1 MRPMKKV
8 IFEGCGVAIITP
20 MHKDGSINYDVLAR
34 LIEFQVENGTDAIIS
49 CGTTGEASTMTQEEH
64 KRVMKFTVDHV
75 NHRIPVICNCGGNN
89 TAKAIE
95 LSRYAESIGA
105 DGLLQVTPYYN
116 KTSQAGLIRHFTAI
130 ADSVSIP
137 SILYN
142 VPSRTGVNIQPKT
155 YQELSK
161 HPLIAGCKEANGN
174 VAAMAY
180 THSLCGDDLAIYSGE
195 DDTTMAMMAL
205 GGKGVISVFANAL
218 PRPMHELCAYMLKND
233 VVSARKI
240 MLEYVDLMDAFFYDV
255 NPIPIKEAMNLM
267 GMKAGPCRLPLIEM
281 DESAR
286 ERMIAV
292 MKRHHLL

>member
-1 MRPMKKV
+1 MPDAKK
-8 IFEGCGVAIITP
+8 
-20 MHKDGSINYDVLAR
+20 
-34 LIEFQVENGTDAIIS
+34 
-49 CGTTGEASTMTQEEH
+49 
-64 KRVMKFTVDHV
+64 
-75 NHRIPVICNCGGNN
+75 
-89 TAKAIE
+89 
-95 LSRYAESIGA
+95 
-105 DGLLQVTPYYN
+105 
-116 KTSQAGLIRHFTAI
+116 
-130 ADSVSIP
+130 
-137 SILYN
+137 
-142 VPSRTGVNIQPKT
+142 RT
-155 YQELSK
+155 
-161 HPLIAGCKEANGN
+161 
-174 VAAMAY
+174 AY

-286 ERMIAV
+286 ERMITV